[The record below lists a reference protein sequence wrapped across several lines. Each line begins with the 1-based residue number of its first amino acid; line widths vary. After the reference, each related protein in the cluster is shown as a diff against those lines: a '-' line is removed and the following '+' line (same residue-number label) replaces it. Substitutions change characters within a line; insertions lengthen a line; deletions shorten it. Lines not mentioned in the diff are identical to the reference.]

1 MSLIKCRKKMK
12 DAQVYLK
19 IILLSFLFYF
29 FGLMLE
35 ITLPYLALK
44 DDVAFL
50 KIKKTALSYS
60 WWQLAFYLHVFS
72 SILTLLAGFTQ
83 FSPFFIAQ
91 FQSKV
96 HQYMGRGYI
105 LVVLLVAAPSGF
117 VLGLMANGG
126 VYAKLAFV
134 LLSLF
139 WWSTTAA
146 AYHYA
151 RKKVWNLHA
160 AFMLRSFALT
170 LSAITLRAW
179 KLLLVSILAPAP
191 MDLYCAV
198 AWLAWVPNLLIVEL
212 YIQHKRGK
220 DLSDD

>member
-96 HQYMGRGYI
+96 HRYMGRGYI

-134 LLSLF
+134 LLSLL

-170 LSAITLRAW
+170 LSAISLRPGNCCW
-179 KLLLVSILAPAP
+179 YLF
-191 MDLYCAV
+191 
-198 AWLAWVPNLLIVEL
+198 
-212 YIQHKRGK
+212 
-220 DLSDD
+220 